1 MAIKIYQSQIR
12 PTTEVKERTA
22 TSGMYVD
29 QATATMIPR
38 AMKGMLQAGEDF
50 WIKYEKQKA
59 ENAVIEA
66 AKEIDQDKIT
76 EHPASGAIITQ
87 KEGLATRVNKY
98 KESTKPDDAMA
109 AYKDDWE
116 KTLNTTLATLKG
128 PFAKKMFKN
137 YMNKRFISE
146 SGTIRDHTF
155 VNFRNE
161 SKALKIKELDGI
173 SYRIA
178 NAQVGS
184 KEHKMA
190 LADKAAFFTNQSNY
204 ELFGDQFK
212 QLEFDTLNNIDVLT
226 ITKHLSQDPIKTL
239 INFNNGVYK
248 NLNAETKVKLQS
260 KIVLAA
266 QQKMAKNIDEDTI
279 RATYGLEAEFDAQSY
294 LKAFEG
300 YETYDAI
307 KLAVDMNNYV
317 RNAIQQVHTSKSED
331 LSTVQLYPL
340 TGSGAEIAAKHKAN
354 QVIQSA
360 ISDRITSI
368 NNGDAAGYVAKIDME
383 VDGLVQKINTED
395 DFDKRKTLIE
405 EKNLLLDKKYE
416 ELNVAS
422 DKRFYMSQAEAQ
434 SVVKQITD
442 PGKTW
447 QEKKGILLSLSE
459 TYGKD
464 KMQGILQH
472 LSMEKLPTHYLV
484 AMSTNSANLNED
496 ILAAHSTKDLEK
508 VVKSELPSG
517 TTLNDVRKK
526 ISKKIDKW
534 EQVIENQLPGSF
546 DVVEYKKAVEDTL
559 YRAALI
565 RIDRGDGVNDAAN
578 SVSKEFLSDYH
589 IDPGKTYFIPVDVNG
604 KRVSVGVVQTK
615 AEAIELA
622 VQDGDYLD
630 RFMEKDYTHY
640 ADDRDLEL
648 LSKKDINIKMKSTI
662 KRNTVWLLNNK
673 STGLVLY
680 FKTNDG
686 PIPIANS
693 KGQKIEFYF
702 TDQVGQDKNIFST
715 EYIEPGTGLPL
726 TVIEPYD
733 VFGGE
738 QELYRQAMVP

>member
-12 PTTEVKERTA
+12 PTTEVKEKKA
-22 TSGMYVD
+22 TTGMYVD
-29 QATATMIPR
+29 QQTMTMLPR
-38 AMKGMLQAGEDF
+38 AFKGMMQAGEDF
-50 WIKYEKQKA
+50 YIKYEKQKA

-66 AKEIDQDKIT
+66 SKEIDKDET
-76 EHPASGAIITQ
+76 AFHPAGGSSVV
-87 KEGLATRVNKY
+87 KEGLATRVNHY
-98 KESTKPDDAMA
+98 KESTKPDEAMA
-109 AYKDDWE
+109 AYKADWD
-116 KTLNTTLATLKG
+116 KTLKTTLSTLKG

-146 SGTIRDHTF
+146 CGTIRDNTF

-173 SYRIA
+173 DYRIA

-190 LADKAAFFTNQSNY
+190 LADRAAFFTNQSNY

-226 ITKHLSQDPIKTL
+226 ITKHLSQDPIQTL
-239 INFNNGVYK
+239 TNFNNGVYK

-300 YETYDAI
+300 YENYDNI
-307 KLAVDMNNYV
+307 KLAIDTNNYV
-317 RNAIQQVHTSKSED
+317 RSAIQQVHTSKSED

-368 NNGDAAGYVAKIDME
+368 NNGDAAGYVEKIDTE
-383 VDGLVQKINTED
+383 VAGLVQKINTED
-395 DFDKRKTLIE
+395 DLDKRKTLIE

-422 DKRFYMSQAEAQ
+422 DKRFYMSQVEAQ

-447 QEKKGILLSLSE
+447 QEKKGILLSLSD
-459 TYGKD
+459 TYGKE

-484 AMSTNSANLNED
+484 AMSTNSSNLNED
-496 ILAAHSTKDLEK
+496 ILAAHSTQDLEK

-526 ISKKIDKW
+526 ISNNIDKW

-589 IDPGKTYFIPVDVNG
+589 IDPGKTYFIPSDVNG
-604 KRVSVGVVQTK
+604 KRVNKGVVQTK

-630 RFMEKDYTHY
+630 RFMENDYTHY

-648 LSKKDINIKMKSTI
+648 LSKKDINIKMKSAI

-715 EYIEPGTGLPL
+715 EYVEPVTNQPL
-726 TVIEPYD
+726 VIVEPYD
-733 VFGGE
+733 VFGGD
-738 QELYRQAMVP
+738 QAMVP

>member
-116 KTLNTTLATLKG
+116 KTLNTTLANLKG

-173 SYRIA
+173 SYRVA

>member
-173 SYRIA
+173 SYRVA

-496 ILAAHSTKDLEK
+496 ILAAHSTNDLEK

-604 KRVSVGVVQTK
+604 KRVNVGVVQTK

>member
-116 KTLNTTLATLKG
+116 KTLNTTLANLKG

-173 SYRIA
+173 SYRVA

-604 KRVSVGVVQTK
+604 KRVNMGVVQTK

>member
-76 EHPASGAIITQ
+76 EHPTSGAIITQ

-116 KTLNTTLATLKG
+116 KTLNTTLANLKG

-604 KRVSVGVVQTK
+604 KRVSMGVVQTK

>member
-604 KRVSVGVVQTK
+604 KRVNVGVVQTK

>member
-116 KTLNTTLATLKG
+116 KTLNTTLANLKG

-173 SYRIA
+173 SYRVA

-459 TYGKD
+459 TYGKE

-604 KRVSVGVVQTK
+604 KRVNVGVVQTK

>member
-116 KTLNTTLATLKG
+116 KTLNTTLANLKG

-190 LADKAAFFTNQSNY
+190 LADKVAFFTNQSNY

-604 KRVSVGVVQTK
+604 KRVNVGVVQTK

>member
-1 MAIKIYQSQIR
+1 MAIKIYQPKIR
-12 PTTEVKERTA
+12 PTTEVKERQS

-29 QATATMIPR
+29 QQTITMIPR

-76 EHPASGAIITQ
+76 ENPVSGAILTR
-87 KEGLATRVNKY
+87 KEGLATKANNY
-98 KESTKPDDAMA
+98 KESTKPDEALA
-109 AYKDDWE
+109 GYKADWQATLD
-116 KTLNTTLATLKG
+116 KTLPTLKG
-128 PFAKKMFKN
+128 NMAKTMFKN

-173 SYRIA
+173 SYRAA

-239 INFNNGVYK
+239 INFNNGIYK

-300 YETYDAI
+300 YETYDNI
-307 KLAVDMNNYV
+307 KLAIDTNNYV

-459 TYGKD
+459 TYGKE

-578 SVSKEFLSDYH
+578 SVSTEFLSDYH

-604 KRVSVGVVQTK
+604 KRVSMGVVQTK

-640 ADDRDLEL
+640 ADEKDLEL
-648 LSKKDINIKMKSTI
+648 LSKKDINIKMKSAI

-686 PIPIANS
+686 HIPIANS

-726 TVIEPYD
+726 TVVEPYD

-738 QELYRQAMVP
+738 QAMVP

>member
-116 KTLNTTLATLKG
+116 KTLNTTLANLKG

-604 KRVSVGVVQTK
+604 KRVNVGVVQTK

>member
-116 KTLNTTLATLKG
+116 KTLNTTLANLKG

-173 SYRIA
+173 SYRVA

-604 KRVSVGVVQTK
+604 KRVNVGVVQTK

>member
-76 EHPASGAIITQ
+76 KHPASGAIITQ

-116 KTLNTTLATLKG
+116 KTLNTTLANLKG

-173 SYRIA
+173 SYRVA

-395 DFDKRKTLIE
+395 DFDKRKILIE

-459 TYGKD
+459 TYGKE

-604 KRVSVGVVQTK
+604 KRVNVGVVQTK

>member
-116 KTLNTTLATLKG
+116 KTLNTTLANLKG

-173 SYRIA
+173 SYRVA

-368 NNGDAAGYVAKIDME
+368 NNGDAAGYVAKIDTE

-604 KRVSVGVVQTK
+604 KRVSMGVVQTK

>member
-173 SYRIA
+173 SYRVA

-604 KRVSVGVVQTK
+604 KRVSMGVVQTK

>member
-116 KTLNTTLATLKG
+116 KTLNTTLANLKG

-190 LADKAAFFTNQSNY
+190 LADKVAFFTNQSNY

-368 NNGDAAGYVAKIDME
+368 NNGDAAGYVAKIDTE

>member
-116 KTLNTTLATLKG
+116 KTLNTTLANLKG

-173 SYRIA
+173 SYRVA

-190 LADKAAFFTNQSNY
+190 LADKVAFFTNQSNY

-604 KRVSVGVVQTK
+604 KRVNVGVVQTK

>member
-1 MAIKIYQSQIR
+1 MAIKIYQPKIR
-12 PTTEVKERTA
+12 PTTEVKERQS

-29 QATATMIPR
+29 QQTITMITR

-76 EHPASGAIITQ
+76 ENPVSGAILTR
-87 KEGLATRVNKY
+87 KEGLATKANNY
-98 KESTKPDDAMA
+98 KESTKPDEALA
-109 AYKDDWE
+109 GYKADWQATLD
-116 KTLNTTLATLKG
+116 KTLPTLKG
-128 PFAKKMFKN
+128 NMAKTMFKN

-173 SYRIA
+173 SYRAA

-239 INFNNGVYK
+239 INFNNGIYK

-300 YETYDAI
+300 YETYDNI
-307 KLAVDMNNYV
+307 KLAIDTNNYV

-368 NNGDAAGYVAKIDME
+368 NNGDAAGYVAKIDTE

-459 TYGKD
+459 TYGKE

-578 SVSKEFLSDYH
+578 SVSTEFLSDYH

-604 KRVSVGVVQTK
+604 KRVSMGVVQTK

-640 ADDRDLEL
+640 ADEKDLEL
-648 LSKKDINIKMKSTI
+648 LSKKDINIKMKSAI

-680 FKTNDG
+680 FKTADG

-726 TVIEPYD
+726 TVVEPYD

-738 QELYRQAMVP
+738 QAMVP

>member
-173 SYRIA
+173 SYRVA

-604 KRVSVGVVQTK
+604 KRVNVGVVQTK

>member
-98 KESTKPDDAMA
+98 KESTKPDEAMA

-116 KTLNTTLATLKG
+116 KTLNTTLANLKG

-190 LADKAAFFTNQSNY
+190 LADKVAFFTNQSNY

-279 RATYGLEAEFDAQSY
+279 RATYGLKAEFDAQSY

-300 YETYDAI
+300 
-307 KLAVDMNNYV
+307 
-317 RNAIQQVHTSKSED
+317 
-331 LSTVQLYPL
+331 
-340 TGSGAEIAAKHKAN
+340 
-354 QVIQSA
+354 
-360 ISDRITSI
+360 
-368 NNGDAAGYVAKIDME
+368 
-383 VDGLVQKINTED
+383 
-395 DFDKRKTLIE
+395 
-405 EKNLLLDKKYE
+405 
-416 ELNVAS
+416 
-422 DKRFYMSQAEAQ
+422 
-434 SVVKQITD
+434 
-442 PGKTW
+442 
-447 QEKKGILLSLSE
+447 
-459 TYGKD
+459 
-464 KMQGILQH
+464 
-472 LSMEKLPTHYLV
+472 
-484 AMSTNSANLNED
+484 
-496 ILAAHSTKDLEK
+496 
-508 VVKSELPSG
+508 
-517 TTLNDVRKK
+517 
-526 ISKKIDKW
+526 
-534 EQVIENQLPGSF
+534 
-546 DVVEYKKAVEDTL
+546 
-559 YRAALI
+559 
-565 RIDRGDGVNDAAN
+565 
-578 SVSKEFLSDYH
+578 
-589 IDPGKTYFIPVDVNG
+589 
-604 KRVSVGVVQTK
+604 
-615 AEAIELA
+615 
-622 VQDGDYLD
+622 
-630 RFMEKDYTHY
+630 
-640 ADDRDLEL
+640 
-648 LSKKDINIKMKSTI
+648 
-662 KRNTVWLLNNK
+662 
-673 STGLVLY
+673 
-680 FKTNDG
+680 
-686 PIPIANS
+686 
-693 KGQKIEFYF
+693 
-702 TDQVGQDKNIFST
+702 
-715 EYIEPGTGLPL
+715 
-726 TVIEPYD
+726 
-733 VFGGE
+733 
-738 QELYRQAMVP
+738 